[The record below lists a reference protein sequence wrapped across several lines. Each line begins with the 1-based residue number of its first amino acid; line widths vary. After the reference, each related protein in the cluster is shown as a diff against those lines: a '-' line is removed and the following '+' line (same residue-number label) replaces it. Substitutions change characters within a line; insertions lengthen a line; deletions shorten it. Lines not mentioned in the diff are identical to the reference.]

1 MRVVIYITIG
11 FILLLGST
19 LAAVFSF
26 PYISD
31 SAEDYQTH
39 LTSHA
44 QVPVHLLF
52 VGDMMFD
59 RSIRQVAIA
68 KGYNFIFSC
77 SKDKL
82 ASYDAVIGN
91 LEGPITENTSR
102 SMGSIPDT
110 PDNYTFTFP
119 TEVASVLAKFNIK
132 IVSIGNNHIGNFGL
146 AGIASTTRY
155 LTIAGVGYFGGLA
168 GSSPVYRTTIK
179 GKNLS
184 FVNFNEF
191 GGDLPL
197 AVADTVRTEKKH
209 GQYVIVFAHWGDE
222 YVEVPPRVEKWA
234 EMFVHAGASLII
246 GTHPHVVQK
255 NVLIDG
261 VPVYYSLGNFIFDQ
275 YWNDEVSH
283 GEVVEATIVGDT
295 VTTSALPVALTKDRR
310 TCIGGDI

>member
-102 SMGSIPDT
+102 SQ
-110 PDNYTFTFP
+110 
-119 TEVASVLAKFNIK
+119 
-132 IVSIGNNHIGNFGL
+132 
-146 AGIASTTRY
+146 STSSMQSTR
-155 LTIAGVGYFGGLA
+155 L
-168 GSSPVYRTTIK
+168 
-179 GKNLS
+179 
-184 FVNFNEF
+184 
-191 GGDLPL
+191 
-197 AVADTVRTEKKH
+197 
-209 GQYVIVFAHWGDE
+209 Q
-222 YVEVPPRVEKWA
+222 
-234 EMFVHAGASLII
+234 
-246 GTHPHVVQK
+246 
-255 NVLIDG
+255 
-261 VPVYYSLGNFIFDQ
+261 
-275 YWNDEVSH
+275 
-283 GEVVEATIVGDT
+283 
-295 VTTSALPVALTKDRR
+295 
-310 TCIGGDI
+310 